1 VGPTYQQP
9 LSAPGPPVSAPW
21 LRGCHVPA
29 PLTRLKCAVG
39 TARRIP
45 TAVPTAPPL
54 SESRRCLTS
63 CALIPTTPSTVSKAD
78 QRCLSAPPS
87 LSGRLRRRVLVHGE
101 RSPSLFLP
109 LFFRGK
115 LSLAPSPSSP
125 SQDRRWPLEP
135 SPHRRTPPPIRF
147 FSPSLSTRSSGELS
161 PPPPCP
167 AGSLSTVGA

>member
-1 VGPTYQQP
+1 VAATRPRHSRA
-9 LSAPGPPVSAPW
+9 LSALSGPRAGV
-21 LRGCHVPA
+21 
-29 PLTRLKCAVG
+29 
-39 TARRIP
+39 P

-54 SESRRCLTS
+54 SESQRCLTS

-161 PPPPCP
+161 PPPLCP
-167 AGSLSTVGA
+167 TNNLSAVGARAPPFAPPPLL